1 MLSLVKN
8 NPPRS
13 TRDIFL
19 EQLIQEHDVALRR
32 FIRVR
37 IGVPADC
44 DDIVQSV
51 YTRVIQIDDI
61 EKHLEARLDTVR
73 SYLLK
78 IAANIIT
85 DRYRKS
91 QARREADHMS
101 FENIKVLST
110 VMSPERQIQG
120 KRILSQILDALE
132 RIKPEYRHAFVL
144 SRMENMSYRE
154 ISDTMGVSV
163 STVEKYI
170 SAALFAIRE
179 KVTDYES

>member
-1 MLSLVKN
+1 MLFLVKKQ
-8 NPPRS
+8 S
-13 TRDIFL
+13 AKTVRDVFL

-32 FIRVR
+32 FVRVR
-37 IGVPADC
+37 IGIPADC
-44 DDIVQSV
+44 DDVVQSV
-51 YTRVIQIDDI
+51 YTRLIQIDGV

-73 SYLLK
+73 SYLFK

-91 QARREADHMS
+91 QVRMETEHTS
-101 FENIKVLST
+101 FDNVKILST
-110 VMSPERQIQG
+110 VMAPERQAQG
-120 KRILSQILDALE
+120 KRTLRQIQYVLV

-154 ISDTMGVSV
+154 ISDTMSVSV

-179 KVTDYES
+179 KVIDYEN